1 MSKIPTLELFRCCR
15 MKEPSDD
22 NKGEPRFCH
31 MYQTLREIT
40 VMLNISFELF
50 LAGEERF
57 NPKCLLN
64 VEEVV

>member
-1 MSKIPTLELFRCCR
+1 MSKILTLELFRCCRR

-50 LAGEERF
+50 LVTLSHLVRKGSTRS
-57 NPKCLLN
+57 
-64 VEEVV
+64 VS